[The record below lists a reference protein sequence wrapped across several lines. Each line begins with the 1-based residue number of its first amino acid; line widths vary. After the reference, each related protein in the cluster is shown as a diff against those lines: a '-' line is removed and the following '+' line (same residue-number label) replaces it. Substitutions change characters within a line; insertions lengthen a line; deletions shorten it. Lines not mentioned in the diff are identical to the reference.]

1 MKTELELTLEQQFKL
16 KVYIE
21 QIRLISAVEAHILL
35 VEMIRQNMVKDHVIK
50 NLLNPTKWVTFVMQ
64 LLLEKFLIAAIEPYF
79 DTDNKINF

>member
-1 MKTELELTLEQQFKL
+1 M
-16 KVYIE
+16 
-21 QIRLISAVEAHILL
+21 
-35 VEMIRQNMVKDHVIK
+35 MRQNMVKDNVIK